1 MNQIHNNSPLE
12 VAHFHRIDINL
23 YPLFIAIFEQKSI
36 SKAAQLLCISQSAVS
51 HALQRL
57 RVQLKDEL
65 FVRSGQKMLPTP
77 YAEQIY
83 QPIQMALLSI
93 QKIAMPQQDFRPS
106 MLQSIKIAIHDE
118 IEPII
123 FPQLVHHFAQLNL
136 DIQFLSSKL
145 DRKNML
151 ADLSAQQIDFVIDL
165 VQPYQA
171 HLQFENLIEDHFV
184 VCTQQTKMNLSLYLS
199 SPHIGVSSRR
209 TGLLLEDI
217 YLNRQQLSRQIF
229 LRCQHYATALQVL
242 AQHPNA
248 ILTIPQSILKHLH
261 YSKDLQIHALPIELP
276 KINMGMYWHEHVKHN
291 PRHQFLRNEI
301 LKIFNHNLFDE
312 DLHIV

>member
-1 MNQIHNNSPLE
+1 
-12 VAHFHRIDINL
+12 
-23 YPLFIAIFEQKSI
+23 
-36 SKAAQLLCISQSAVS
+36 
-51 HALQRL
+51 
-57 RVQLKDEL
+57 
-65 FVRSGQKMLPTP
+65 
-77 YAEQIY
+77 
-83 QPIQMALLSI
+83 MALLSI
-93 QKIAMPQQDFRPS
+93 QKIAMPQQDFMPS

-123 FPQLVHHFAQLNL
+123 FPQLVNHFAKQNLN
-136 DIQFLSSKL
+136 IQFFSSKL

-171 HLQFENLIEDHFV
+171 NLQFENLIEDHFV
-184 VCTQQTKMNLSLYLS
+184 VCTQQAEMDLSLYLS

-229 LRCQHYATALQVL
+229 LRCQHYSTALQVL
-242 AQHPNA
+242 AQHPDA

-291 PRHQFLRNEI
+291 ARHQFLRAEI
-301 LKIFNHNLFDE
+301 LKIFNR
-312 DLHIV
+312 DLIC

>member
-1 MNQIHNNSPLE
+1 MNQIHNTSPLE

-57 RVQLKDEL
+57 RTQLGDDL

-123 FPQLVHHFAQLNL
+123 FPQLVNHFAKQNLN
-136 DIQFLSSKL
+136 IQFFSSKL

-171 HLQFENLIEDHFV
+171 HLQFENLIEDYFV
-184 VCTQQTKMNLSLYLS
+184 VCTQQTKMDLSLYLS

-229 LRCQHYATALQVL
+229 LRCQHYSTALQVL

-291 PRHQFLRNEI
+291 ARHQFLRAEI
-301 LKIFNHNLFDE
+301 LNVFHSGQATAVLP
-312 DLHIV
+312 

>member
-1 MNQIHNNSPLE
+1 MNQIHNTNPLE
-12 VAHFHRIDINL
+12 VGNFLRIDINL

-36 SKAAQLLCISQSAVS
+36 SKAAQILCISQSAVS

-57 RVQLKDEL
+57 RLQLKDEL

-77 YAEQIY
+77 FAEQIY
-83 QPIQMALLSI
+83 QPIQNALLTI
-93 QKIAMPQQDFRPS
+93 QNIAIPQHDFDPS
-106 MLQSIKIAIHDE
+106 MLQSLKIAIHDE

-123 FPQLVHHFAQLNL
+123 FPQLVHHFSQLNL

-165 VQPYQA
+165 VQPYQEN
-171 HLQFENLIEDHFV
+171 LQFENLIEDHFV
-184 VCTQQTKMNLSLYLS
+184 ACTLQTEMDLSLYLS

-229 LRCQHYATALQVL
+229 MRCQHYSTALQVL
-242 AQHPNA
+242 AQYPKA
-248 ILTIPQSILKHLH
+248 ILTIPHSILKHLH
-261 YSKDLQIHALPIELP
+261 YAQDLKIHQLPIELP
-276 KINMGMYWHEHVKHN
+276 KIKMGMYWHEHVRQN

-301 LKIFNHNLFDE
+301 LKIF
-312 DLHIV
+312 

>member
-1 MNQIHNNSPLE
+1 MNQIHNINPLE
-12 VAHFHRIDINL
+12 VGNFHRIDINL

-57 RVQLKDEL
+57 RLQLKDEL

-77 YAEQIY
+77 FAEQIY
-83 QPIQMALLSI
+83 QPIQTALSTI
-93 QKIAMPQQDFRPS
+93 QNIAIPQHDFDPS
-106 MLQSIKIAIHDE
+106 MLQSLKIAIHDE

-123 FPQLVHHFAQLNL
+123 FPQLVHHFSQLNL

-165 VQPYQA
+165 VQPYQEN
-171 HLQFENLIEDHFV
+171 LQFENLIEDHFV
-184 VCTQQTKMNLSLYLS
+184 ACTLQTEMDLSHYLS

-229 LRCQHYATALQVL
+229 MRCQHYSTALQVL
-242 AQHPNA
+242 AQYPNA
-248 ILTIPQSILKHLH
+248 ILTIPHSILKHLH
-261 YSKDLQIHALPIELP
+261 YAQDLKIHQLPIELP
-276 KINMGMYWHEHVKHN
+276 KIKMGMYWHEHVRQN

-301 LKIFNHNLFDE
+301 LKIF
-312 DLHIV
+312 

>member
-1 MNQIHNNSPLE
+1 MNQIHNTNPLE
-12 VAHFHRIDINL
+12 VGNFLRIDINL

-57 RVQLKDEL
+57 RLQLKDEL

-77 YAEQIY
+77 FAEQIY
-83 QPIQMALLSI
+83 QPIQTALSTI
-93 QKIAMPQQDFRPS
+93 QNIAIPQHDFDPS
-106 MLQSIKIAIHDE
+106 MLQSLKIAIHDE

-123 FPQLVHHFAQLNL
+123 FPQLVHHFSQLNL

-165 VQPYQA
+165 VQPYQEN
-171 HLQFENLIEDHFV
+171 LQFENLIEDHFV
-184 VCTQQTKMNLSLYLS
+184 ACTLQTEMDLSLYLS

-229 LRCQHYATALQVL
+229 MRCQHYSTALQVL
-242 AQHPNA
+242 AQYPKA
-248 ILTIPQSILKHLH
+248 ILTIPHSILKHLH
-261 YSKDLQIHALPIELP
+261 YAQDLKIHQLPIELP
-276 KINMGMYWHEHVKHN
+276 KIKMGMYWHEHVRQN
-291 PRHQFLRNEI
+291 TRHQFLRNEI
-301 LKIFNHNLFDE
+301 LKIF
-312 DLHIV
+312 

>member
-1 MNQIHNNSPLE
+1 MNQIHNTNPLE
-12 VAHFHRIDINL
+12 VGNFLRIDINL

-57 RVQLKDEL
+57 RLQLKDEL

-77 YAEQIY
+77 FAEQIY
-83 QPIQMALLSI
+83 QPIQTALSTI
-93 QKIAMPQQDFRPS
+93 QNIAIPQHDFDPS
-106 MLQSIKIAIHDE
+106 MLKSVKIAIHDE

-123 FPQLVHHFAQLNL
+123 FPQLVHHFSQLNL

-165 VQPYQA
+165 VQPYQEN
-171 HLQFENLIEDHFV
+171 LQFENLIEDHFV
-184 VCTQQTKMNLSLYLS
+184 ACTLQTEMDLSLYLS

-209 TGLLLEDI
+209 TRLLLEDI

-229 LRCQHYATALQVL
+229 MRCQHYSTALQVL
-242 AQHPNA
+242 AQYPKA
-248 ILTIPQSILKHLH
+248 ILTIPHSILKHLH
-261 YSKDLQIHALPIELP
+261 YAQDLKIHQLPIELP
-276 KINMGMYWHEHVKHN
+276 KIKMGMYWHEHVRQN

-301 LKIFNHNLFDE
+301 LKIF
-312 DLHIV
+312 

>member
-1 MNQIHNNSPLE
+1 MNQIHNTNPLE
-12 VAHFHRIDINL
+12 VGNFLRIDINL

-57 RVQLKDEL
+57 RLQLKDEL

-77 YAEQIY
+77 FAEQIY
-83 QPIQMALLSI
+83 QPIQTALSTI
-93 QKIAMPQQDFRPS
+93 QNIAIPQHDFDPS
-106 MLQSIKIAIHDE
+106 MLQSLKIAIHDE

-123 FPQLVHHFAQLNL
+123 FPQLVHHFSQLNL

-165 VQPYQA
+165 VQPYQEN
-171 HLQFENLIEDHFV
+171 LQFENLIEDHFV
-184 VCTQQTKMNLSLYLS
+184 ACTLQTEMDLSLYLS

-229 LRCQHYATALQVL
+229 MRCQHYSTALQVL
-242 AQHPNA
+242 AQYPNA
-248 ILTIPQSILKHLH
+248 ILTIPHSILKHLH
-261 YSKDLQIHALPIELP
+261 YAQDLKIHQLPIELP
-276 KINMGMYWHEHVKHN
+276 KIKMGMYWHEHVRQN
-291 PRHQFLRNEI
+291 TRHQFLRNEI
-301 LKIFNHNLFDE
+301 LKIF
-312 DLHIV
+312 

>member
-1 MNQIHNNSPLE
+1 MNQIHNSHPLE

-57 RVQLKDEL
+57 RTQLGDDL

-83 QPIQMALLSI
+83 QPIQTALLAI
-93 QKIAMPQQDFRPS
+93 QQIAVPQQDFMPS
-106 MLQSIKIAIHDE
+106 MLQSLKIAIHDE

-165 VQPYQA
+165 VQPQQA
-171 HLQFENLIEDHFV
+171 HVQFENLIEDHFV
-184 VCTQQTKMNLSLYLS
+184 VCTQQQHMDLSLYLS

-242 AQHPNA
+242 AQYPKA

-261 YSKDLQIHALPIELP
+261 YSDNLHIHALPIELP
-276 KINMGMYWHEHVKHN
+276 RINMGMYWHEQVKHN
-291 PRHQFLRNEI
+291 SRHQFLRAEI
-301 LKIFNHNLFDE
+301 LKIFA
-312 DLHIV
+312 

>member
-1 MNQIHNNSPLE
+1 MNHIHNINPLE
-12 VAHFHRIDINL
+12 VGNFHRIDINL

-57 RVQLKDEL
+57 RLQLKDEL

-77 YAEQIY
+77 FAEQIY
-83 QPIQMALLSI
+83 QPIQTALSTI
-93 QKIAMPQQDFRPS
+93 QNIAIPQHDFNPS
-106 MLQSIKIAIHDE
+106 KLQSLKIAIHDE

-123 FPQLVHHFAQLNL
+123 FPQLVHHFSQLNL

-165 VQPYQA
+165 VQPYQEN
-171 HLQFENLIEDHFV
+171 LQFENLIEDHFV
-184 VCTQQTKMNLSLYLS
+184 ACTLQTEMDLSLYLS

-229 LRCQHYATALQVL
+229 MRCQHYSTALQVL
-242 AQHPNA
+242 AQYPNA
-248 ILTIPQSILKHLH
+248 ILTIPHSILKHLH
-261 YSKDLQIHALPIELP
+261 YAQDLKIHQLPIELP
-276 KINMGMYWHEHVKHN
+276 KIKMGMYWHEHVRQN

-301 LKIFNHNLFDE
+301 LKIF
-312 DLHIV
+312 

>member
-1 MNQIHNNSPLE
+1 MNQIHNTNPLE
-12 VAHFHRIDINL
+12 VGNFHRIDINL

-57 RVQLKDEL
+57 RLQLKDEL

-77 YAEQIY
+77 FAEQIY
-83 QPIQMALLSI
+83 QPIQTALSTI
-93 QKIAMPQQDFRPS
+93 QNIAIPQHDFDPS
-106 MLQSIKIAIHDE
+106 MLQSLKIAIHDE

-123 FPQLVHHFAQLNL
+123 FPQLVHHFSQFNL

-165 VQPYQA
+165 VQPYQEN
-171 HLQFENLIEDHFV
+171 LQFENLIEDHFV
-184 VCTQQTKMNLSLYLS
+184 ACTLQTEMDLSLYLS

-229 LRCQHYATALQVL
+229 MRCQHYSTALQVL
-242 AQHPNA
+242 AQYPKA
-248 ILTIPQSILKHLH
+248 ILTIPHSILKHLH
-261 YSKDLQIHALPIELP
+261 YAQDLKIHQLPIELP
-276 KINMGMYWHEHVKHN
+276 KIKMGMYWHEHVRQN

-301 LKIFNHNLFDE
+301 LKIFEPTKLAY
-312 DLHIV
+312 

>member
-1 MNQIHNNSPLE
+1 MNQIHNTSPLE
-12 VAHFHRIDINL
+12 VGNFLRIDINL

-57 RVQLKDEL
+57 RLQLKDEL

-77 YAEQIY
+77 FAEQIY
-83 QPIQMALLSI
+83 QPIQTALSTI
-93 QKIAMPQQDFRPS
+93 QNIAIPQHDFDPS
-106 MLQSIKIAIHDE
+106 MLQSLKIAIHDE

-123 FPQLVHHFAQLNL
+123 FPQLVHHFSQLNL

-165 VQPYQA
+165 VQPYQEN
-171 HLQFENLIEDHFV
+171 LQFENLIEDHFV
-184 VCTQQTKMNLSLYLS
+184 ACTLQTEMDLSLYLS

-229 LRCQHYATALQVL
+229 MRCQHYSTALQVL
-242 AQHPNA
+242 AQYPKV
-248 ILTIPQSILKHLH
+248 ILTIPHSILKHLH
-261 YSKDLQIHALPIELP
+261 YAQDLKIHQLPIELP
-276 KINMGMYWHEHVKHN
+276 KIKMGMYWHEHVRQN

-301 LKIFNHNLFDE
+301 LKIF
-312 DLHIV
+312 

>member
-1 MNQIHNNSPLE
+1 MNQIHNINPLE
-12 VAHFHRIDINL
+12 VGNFHRIDINL

-57 RVQLKDEL
+57 RLQLKDEL

-77 YAEQIY
+77 FAEQIY
-83 QPIQMALLSI
+83 QPIQTALSTI
-93 QKIAMPQQDFRPS
+93 QNIAIPQHDFDPS
-106 MLQSIKIAIHDE
+106 MLKSVKIAIHDE

-123 FPQLVHHFAQLNL
+123 FPQLVHHFSQLNL

-165 VQPYQA
+165 VQPYQEN
-171 HLQFENLIEDHFV
+171 LQFENLIEDHFV
-184 VCTQQTKMNLSLYLS
+184 ACTLQTEMDLSLYLS

-229 LRCQHYATALQVL
+229 MRCQHYSTALQVL
-242 AQHPNA
+242 AQYPNA
-248 ILTIPQSILKHLH
+248 ILTIPHSILKHLH
-261 YSKDLQIHALPIELP
+261 YAQDLKIHQLPIELP
-276 KINMGMYWHEHVKHN
+276 KIKMGMYWHEHVRQN

-301 LKIFNHNLFDE
+301 LKIF
-312 DLHIV
+312 

>member
-1 MNQIHNNSPLE
+1 MNHIHNINPLE
-12 VAHFHRIDINL
+12 VGNFLRIDINL

-57 RVQLKDEL
+57 RLQLKDEL

-77 YAEQIY
+77 FAEQIY
-83 QPIQMALLSI
+83 QPIQTALSTI
-93 QKIAMPQQDFRPS
+93 QNIAIPQHDFDPS
-106 MLQSIKIAIHDE
+106 MLQSLKIAIHDE

-123 FPQLVHHFAQLNL
+123 FPQLVHHFSQLNL

-165 VQPYQA
+165 VQPYQEN
-171 HLQFENLIEDHFV
+171 LQFENLIEDHFV
-184 VCTQQTKMNLSLYLS
+184 ACTLQTEMDLSLYLS

-229 LRCQHYATALQVL
+229 MRCQHYSTALQVL
-242 AQHPNA
+242 AQYPKA
-248 ILTIPQSILKHLH
+248 ILTIPHSILKHLH
-261 YSKDLQIHALPIELP
+261 YAQDLKIHQLPIELP
-276 KINMGMYWHEHVKHN
+276 KIKMGMYWHEHVRQN

-301 LKIFNHNLFDE
+301 LKIF
-312 DLHIV
+312 

>member
-1 MNQIHNNSPLE
+1 MNNIHNTTTLE
-12 VAHFHRIDINL
+12 VGHFHRIDINL

-57 RVQLKDEL
+57 RTQLNDEL

-77 YAEQIY
+77 FAEQIY
-83 QPIQMALLSI
+83 QPIQTALLSI
-93 QKIAMPQQDFRPS
+93 QSIAMPQQTFVPS
-106 MLQSIKIAIHDE
+106 MLQSLKIAIHDE

-123 FPQLVHHFAQLNL
+123 FPQLVNHFAALNL

-171 HLQFENLIEDHFV
+171 NLQFENLIEDHFV
-184 VCTQQTKMNLSLYLS
+184 VCTQQAEMDLSLYLS

-209 TGLLLEDI
+209 TGILLEDI

-229 LRCQHYATALQVL
+229 LRCQHYSTALQVL
-242 AQHPNA
+242 SQYPNS
-248 ILTIPQSILKHLH
+248 ILTIPQSILKHLNYAENLH
-261 YSKDLQIHALPIELP
+261 IHALPIELP
-276 KINMGMYWHEHVKHN
+276 KISMGMYWHDHVKQN
-291 PRHQFLRNEI
+291 PRHQFLRQEI
-301 LKIFNHNLFDE
+301 LKIFN
-312 DLHIV
+312 

>member
-1 MNQIHNNSPLE
+1 MNQIHNTNPLE
-12 VAHFHRIDINL
+12 VGNFLRIDINL

-57 RVQLKDEL
+57 RLQLKDEL

-77 YAEQIY
+77 FAEQIY
-83 QPIQMALLSI
+83 QPIQTALSTI
-93 QKIAMPQQDFRPS
+93 QNIAIPQHDFDPS
-106 MLQSIKIAIHDE
+106 MLQSLKIAIHDE

-123 FPQLVHHFAQLNL
+123 FPQLVHHFSQFNL

-165 VQPYQA
+165 VQPYQQN
-171 HLQFENLIEDHFV
+171 LQFENLIEDHFV
-184 VCTQQTKMNLSLYLS
+184 ACTLQTEMDLSLYLS

-229 LRCQHYATALQVL
+229 MRCQHYSTALQVL
-242 AQHPNA
+242 AQYPKA
-248 ILTIPQSILKHLH
+248 ILTIPHSILKHLH
-261 YSKDLQIHALPIELP
+261 YAQDLKIHQLPIELP
-276 KINMGMYWHEHVKHN
+276 KIKMGMYWHEHVRQN

-301 LKIFNHNLFDE
+301 LKIFEPTKLAY
-312 DLHIV
+312 

>member
-1 MNQIHNNSPLE
+1 MNQIHNASPLE

-57 RVQLKDEL
+57 RTQLGDEL

-83 QPIQMALLSI
+83 QPIQTALLAI
-93 QKIAMPQQDFRPS
+93 QQIAVPQQDFMPN
-106 MLQSIKIAIHDE
+106 MLHSLKIAIHDE

-136 DIQFLSSKL
+136 NIQFLSSKL

-165 VQPYQA
+165 VQPHQD
-171 HLQFENLIEDHFV
+171 HLQFENLIDDHFV
-184 VCTQQTKMNLSLYLS
+184 VCTQQPEMSLAQYLS

-229 LRCQHYATALQVL
+229 LRCQHYSTALQVL
-242 AQHPNA
+242 AQYPNA
-248 ILTIPQSILKHLH
+248 VLTIPQSILKNLH
-261 YSKDLQIHALPIELP
+261 YAKHLKIHALPIELP
-276 KINMGMYWHEHVKHN
+276 KINMGMYWHEHVTHN
-291 PRHQFLRNEI
+291 PRHQFLRTEI
-301 LKIFNHNLFDE
+301 LKIFN
-312 DLHIV
+312 

>member
-1 MNQIHNNSPLE
+1 MNQIHNTNPLE
-12 VAHFHRIDINL
+12 VGNFHRIDINL

-57 RVQLKDEL
+57 RLQLKDEL

-77 YAEQIY
+77 FAEQIY
-83 QPIQMALLSI
+83 QPIQTALSTI
-93 QKIAMPQQDFRPS
+93 QNIAIPQHDFDPS
-106 MLQSIKIAIHDE
+106 MLQSLKIAIHDE

-123 FPQLVHHFAQLNL
+123 FPQLVHHFSQFNL

-165 VQPYQA
+165 VQPYQQN
-171 HLQFENLIEDHFV
+171 LQFENLIEDHFV
-184 VCTQQTKMNLSLYLS
+184 ACTLQTEMDLSLYLS

-229 LRCQHYATALQVL
+229 MRCQHYSTALQVL
-242 AQHPNA
+242 AQYPKA
-248 ILTIPQSILKHLH
+248 ILTIPHSILKHLH
-261 YSKDLQIHALPIELP
+261 YAQDLKIHQLPIELP
-276 KINMGMYWHEHVKHN
+276 KIKMGMYWHEHVRQN

-301 LKIFNHNLFDE
+301 LKIF
-312 DLHIV
+312 

>member
-1 MNQIHNNSPLE
+1 MNHIHNINPLE
-12 VAHFHRIDINL
+12 VGNFHRIDINL

-36 SKAAQLLCISQSAVS
+36 SKAAQILCISQSAVS

-57 RVQLKDEL
+57 RLQLKDEL

-77 YAEQIY
+77 FAEQIY
-83 QPIQMALLSI
+83 QPIQTALSTI
-93 QKIAMPQQDFRPS
+93 QNIAIPQHDFDPS
-106 MLQSIKIAIHDE
+106 MLQSLKIAIHDE

-123 FPQLVHHFAQLNL
+123 FPQLVHHFSQLNL

-165 VQPYQA
+165 VQPYQEN
-171 HLQFENLIEDHFV
+171 LQFENLIEDHFV
-184 VCTQQTKMNLSLYLS
+184 ACTLQTEMDLSLYLS

-229 LRCQHYATALQVL
+229 MRCQHYSTALQVL
-242 AQHPNA
+242 AQYPKA
-248 ILTIPQSILKHLH
+248 ILTIPHSILKHLH
-261 YSKDLQIHALPIELP
+261 YAQDLKIHQLPIELP
-276 KINMGMYWHEHVKHN
+276 KIKMGMYWHEHVRQN

-301 LKIFNHNLFDE
+301 LKIF
-312 DLHIV
+312 

>member
-1 MNQIHNNSPLE
+1 MNQIHNTNPLE

-57 RVQLKDEL
+57 RTQLGDDL

-93 QKIAMPQQDFRPS
+93 QKIAMPQQDFMPS

-123 FPQLVHHFAQLNL
+123 FPQLVNHFAKQNLN
-136 DIQFLSSKL
+136 IQFFSSKL

-171 HLQFENLIEDHFV
+171 HLQFENLIEDYFV
-184 VCTQQTKMNLSLYLS
+184 VCTQQTKMDLSLYLS

-229 LRCQHYATALQVL
+229 LRCQHYSTALQVL

-276 KINMGMYWHEHVKHN
+276 KINMGMYWHEHIKHN
-291 PRHQFLRNEI
+291 ARHQFLRAEI
-301 LKIFNHNLFDE
+301 LNVFHSGQATAVLP
-312 DLHIV
+312 

>member
-1 MNQIHNNSPLE
+1 MNQIHNTNPLE
-12 VAHFHRIDINL
+12 VGNFHRIDINL

-57 RVQLKDEL
+57 RLQLKDEL

-77 YAEQIY
+77 FAEQIY
-83 QPIQMALLSI
+83 QPIQTALSTI
-93 QKIAMPQQDFRPS
+93 QNIAIPQHDFDPS
-106 MLQSIKIAIHDE
+106 MLQSLKIAIHDE

-123 FPQLVHHFAQLNL
+123 FPQLVHHFSQFNL

-165 VQPYQA
+165 VQPYQEN
-171 HLQFENLIEDHFV
+171 LQFENLIEDHFV
-184 VCTQQTKMNLSLYLS
+184 ACTLQTEMDLSHYLS

-229 LRCQHYATALQVL
+229 MRCQHYSTALQVL
-242 AQHPNA
+242 AQYPNA
-248 ILTIPQSILKHLH
+248 ILTIPHSILKHLH
-261 YSKDLQIHALPIELP
+261 YAQDLKIHQLPIELP
-276 KINMGMYWHEHVKHN
+276 KIKMGMYWHEHVRQN

-301 LKIFNHNLFDE
+301 LKIF
-312 DLHIV
+312 

>member
-1 MNQIHNNSPLE
+1 MNNIHNTTPLE
-12 VAHFHRIDINL
+12 VGHFHRIDINL

-57 RVQLKDEL
+57 RTQLNDEL
-65 FVRSGQKMLPTP
+65 FVRSGQKMRPTP

-83 QPIQMALLSI
+83 QPIQTALLSI
-93 QKIAMPQQDFRPS
+93 QSIAMPQQTFVPS
-106 MLQSIKIAIHDE
+106 MLQSLKIAIHDE

-123 FPQLVHHFAQLNL
+123 FPQLVNHFAALNL

-171 HLQFENLIEDHFV
+171 NLQFENLIEDHFV
-184 VCTQQTKMNLSLYLS
+184 VCTQQTEMDLSLYLS

-209 TGLLLEDI
+209 TGILLEDI

-229 LRCQHYATALQVL
+229 LRCQHYSTALQVL
-242 AQHPNA
+242 SQYPNS
-248 ILTIPQSILKHLH
+248 ILTIPQSILKHLNYAENLH
-261 YSKDLQIHALPIELP
+261 IHALPIELP
-276 KINMGMYWHEHVKHN
+276 KISMGMYWHDHVKQN
-291 PRHQFLRNEI
+291 PRHQFLRQEI
-301 LKIFNHNLFDE
+301 LKIFN
-312 DLHIV
+312 

>member
-1 MNQIHNNSPLE
+1 MNQIHNINPLE
-12 VAHFHRIDINL
+12 VGNFHRIDINL

-57 RVQLKDEL
+57 RLQLKDEL

-77 YAEQIY
+77 FAEQIY
-83 QPIQMALLSI
+83 QPIQTALSTI
-93 QKIAMPQQDFRPS
+93 QNIAIPQHDFDPS
-106 MLQSIKIAIHDE
+106 MLQSLKIAIHDE

-123 FPQLVHHFAQLNL
+123 FPQLVHHFSQLNL

-165 VQPYQA
+165 VQPYQEN
-171 HLQFENLIEDHFV
+171 LQFENLIEDHFV
-184 VCTQQTKMNLSLYLS
+184 ACTLQTEMDLSLYLS

-229 LRCQHYATALQVL
+229 MRCQHYSTALQVL
-242 AQHPNA
+242 AQYPKA
-248 ILTIPQSILKHLH
+248 ILTIPHSILKHLH
-261 YSKDLQIHALPIELP
+261 YAQDLKIHQLPIELP
-276 KINMGMYWHEHVKHN
+276 KIKMGMYWHEHVRQN

-301 LKIFNHNLFDE
+301 LKIF
-312 DLHIV
+312 

>member
-1 MNQIHNNSPLE
+1 MNHIHNINPLE
-12 VAHFHRIDINL
+12 VGNFHRIDINL

-57 RVQLKDEL
+57 RLQLKDEL

-77 YAEQIY
+77 FAEQIY
-83 QPIQMALLSI
+83 QPIQTALSTI
-93 QKIAMPQQDFRPS
+93 QNIAIPQHDFDPS
-106 MLQSIKIAIHDE
+106 MLQSLKIAIHDE

-123 FPQLVHHFAQLNL
+123 FPQLVHHFSQLNL

-165 VQPYQA
+165 VQPYQEN
-171 HLQFENLIEDHFV
+171 LQFENLIEDHFV
-184 VCTQQTKMNLSLYLS
+184 ACTLQTEMDLSLYLS

-229 LRCQHYATALQVL
+229 MRCQHYSTALQVL
-242 AQHPNA
+242 AQYPNA
-248 ILTIPQSILKHLH
+248 ILTIPHSILKHLH
-261 YSKDLQIHALPIELP
+261 YAQDLKIHQLPIELP
-276 KINMGMYWHEHVKHN
+276 KIKMGMYWHEHVRQN
-291 PRHQFLRNEI
+291 TRHQFLRNEI
-301 LKIFNHNLFDE
+301 LKIF
-312 DLHIV
+312 

>member
-1 MNQIHNNSPLE
+1 MNQIHNTSPLE

-57 RVQLKDEL
+57 RTQLGDEL

-83 QPIQMALLSI
+83 QPIQSALLSI
-93 QKIAMPQQDFRPS
+93 QQIAVPQHDFVPS
-106 MLQSIKIAIHDE
+106 MLHSLKIAIHDE

-165 VQPYQA
+165 VQPQQA
-171 HLQFENLIEDHFV
+171 HLQFENLIDDHFV
-184 VCTQQTKMNLSLYLS
+184 VCTQQPEMNLSQYLS

-229 LRCQHYATALQVL
+229 LRCQHYSTALQVL
-242 AQHPNA
+242 AQYPNA
-248 ILTIPQSILKHLH
+248 VLTIPQSILKNLH
-261 YSKDLQIHALPIELP
+261 YAKHLKIHALPIELP
-276 KINMGMYWHEHVKHN
+276 KINMGMYWHEHVTHN
-291 PRHQFLRNEI
+291 PRHQFLRTEI
-301 LKIFNHNLFDE
+301 LKIFN
-312 DLHIV
+312 

>member
-1 MNQIHNNSPLE
+1 MNQVHNINPLE
-12 VAHFHRIDINL
+12 VGNFHRIDINL

-57 RVQLKDEL
+57 RLQLKDEL

-77 YAEQIY
+77 FAEQIY
-83 QPIQMALLSI
+83 QPIQTALSTI
-93 QKIAMPQQDFRPS
+93 QNIAIPQHDFDPS
-106 MLQSIKIAIHDE
+106 MLKSLKIAIHDE

-123 FPQLVHHFAQLNL
+123 FPQLVHHFSQLNL

-165 VQPYQA
+165 VQPYQEN
-171 HLQFENLIEDHFV
+171 LQFENLIEDHFV
-184 VCTQQTKMNLSLYLS
+184 ACTLQTEMDLSLYLS

-229 LRCQHYATALQVL
+229 MRCQHYSTALQVL
-242 AQHPNA
+242 AQYPNA

-261 YSKDLQIHALPIELP
+261 YAQDLKIHPLPIELP
-276 KINMGMYWHEHVKHN
+276 KIKMGMYWHEHVRQN

-301 LKIFNHNLFDE
+301 LKIF
-312 DLHIV
+312 

>member
-1 MNQIHNNSPLE
+1 MNQVHNINPLE
-12 VAHFHRIDINL
+12 VGNFHRIDINL

-57 RVQLKDEL
+57 RLQLKDEL

-77 YAEQIY
+77 FAEQIY
-83 QPIQMALLSI
+83 QPIQTALSTI
-93 QKIAMPQQDFRPS
+93 QNIAIPQHDFDPS
-106 MLQSIKIAIHDE
+106 MLKSLKIAIHDE

-123 FPQLVHHFAQLNL
+123 FPQLVHHFSQLNL

-165 VQPYQA
+165 VQPYQEN
-171 HLQFENLIEDHFV
+171 LQFENLIEDHFV
-184 VCTQQTKMNLSLYLS
+184 ACTLQTEMDLSLYLS

-229 LRCQHYATALQVL
+229 MRCQHYSTALQVL
-242 AQHPNA
+242 AQYPKA
-248 ILTIPQSILKHLH
+248 ILTIPHSILKHLH
-261 YSKDLQIHALPIELP
+261 YAQDLKIHQLPIELP
-276 KINMGMYWHEHVKHN
+276 KIKMGMYWHEHVRQN

-301 LKIFNHNLFDE
+301 LKIF
-312 DLHIV
+312 

>member
-1 MNQIHNNSPLE
+1 MNQIHNTNPLE
-12 VAHFHRIDINL
+12 VGNFHRIDINL

-36 SKAAQLLCISQSAVS
+36 SKAAQILCISQSAVS

-57 RVQLKDEL
+57 RLQLKDEL

-77 YAEQIY
+77 FAEQIY
-83 QPIQMALLSI
+83 HPIQTALSTI
-93 QKIAMPQQDFRPS
+93 QNIAIPQHDFDPS
-106 MLQSIKIAIHDE
+106 MLQSLKIAIHDE

-123 FPQLVHHFAQLNL
+123 FPQLVHHFSQLNL

-165 VQPYQA
+165 VQPYQEN
-171 HLQFENLIEDHFV
+171 LQFENLIEDHFV
-184 VCTQQTKMNLSLYLS
+184 ACTLQTEMDLSLYLS

-229 LRCQHYATALQVL
+229 MRCQHYSTALQVL
-242 AQHPNA
+242 AQYPKA
-248 ILTIPQSILKHLH
+248 ILTIPHSILKHLH
-261 YSKDLQIHALPIELP
+261 YAQDLKIHQLPIELP
-276 KINMGMYWHEHVKHN
+276 KIKMGMYWHEHVRQN

-301 LKIFNHNLFDE
+301 LKIF
-312 DLHIV
+312 

>member
-1 MNQIHNNSPLE
+1 MNQIHNTNPLE
-12 VAHFHRIDINL
+12 VGNFHRIDINL

-57 RVQLKDEL
+57 RLQLKDEL

-77 YAEQIY
+77 FAEQIY
-83 QPIQMALLSI
+83 QPIQTALSTI
-93 QKIAMPQQDFRPS
+93 QNIAIPQHDFDPS
-106 MLQSIKIAIHDE
+106 MLQSLKIAIHDE

-123 FPQLVHHFAQLNL
+123 FPQLVHHFSQLNL

-165 VQPYQA
+165 VQPYQQN
-171 HLQFENLIEDHFV
+171 LQFENLIEDHFV
-184 VCTQQTKMNLSLYLS
+184 ACTLQTEMDLSLYLS

-229 LRCQHYATALQVL
+229 MRCQHYSTALQVL
-242 AQHPNA
+242 AQYPKA
-248 ILTIPQSILKHLH
+248 ILTIPHSILKHLH
-261 YSKDLQIHALPIELP
+261 YAQDLKKHQLPIELP
-276 KINMGMYWHEHVKHN
+276 KIKMGMYWHEHVRQN

-301 LKIFNHNLFDE
+301 LKIFEPTKLAY
-312 DLHIV
+312 

>member
-1 MNQIHNNSPLE
+1 MNQIHNTNLLE

-57 RVQLKDEL
+57 RTQLGDDL

-83 QPIQMALLSI
+83 QPIQMALLGI

-123 FPQLVHHFAQLNL
+123 FPQLVNHFAKQNLN
-136 DIQFLSSKL
+136 IQFFSSKL

-171 HLQFENLIEDHFV
+171 HLQFENLIEDYFV
-184 VCTQQTKMNLSLYLS
+184 VCTQQTKMDLSLYLS

-229 LRCQHYATALQVL
+229 LRCQHYSTALQVL

-291 PRHQFLRNEI
+291 ARHQFLRAEI
-301 LKIFNHNLFDE
+301 LNVFHSGQATAVLP
-312 DLHIV
+312 

>member
-1 MNQIHNNSPLE
+1 MNQIHNINPLE
-12 VAHFHRIDINL
+12 VGNFHRIDINL

-57 RVQLKDEL
+57 RLQLKDEL

-77 YAEQIY
+77 FAEQIY
-83 QPIQMALLSI
+83 QPIQTALSTI
-93 QKIAMPQQDFRPS
+93 QNIAIPQHDFDPS
-106 MLQSIKIAIHDE
+106 MLQSLKIAIHDE

-123 FPQLVHHFAQLNL
+123 FPQLVHHFSQLNL

-165 VQPYQA
+165 VQPYQEN
-171 HLQFENLIEDHFV
+171 LQFENLIEDHFV
-184 VCTQQTKMNLSLYLS
+184 ACTLQTEMDLSLYLS

-229 LRCQHYATALQVL
+229 MRCQHYSTALQVL
-242 AQHPNA
+242 AQYPKA
-248 ILTIPQSILKHLH
+248 ILTIPHSILKHLH
-261 YSKDLQIHALPIELP
+261 YAQDLKIHQLPIELP
-276 KINMGMYWHEHVKHN
+276 KIKMGMYWHEHVKHN
-291 PRHQFLRNEI
+291 PRHQFLRTEI
-301 LKIFNHNLFDE
+301 LKIFNP
-312 DLHIV
+312 DLIC

>member
-1 MNQIHNNSPLE
+1 MNHIHNINPLE
-12 VAHFHRIDINL
+12 VGNFHRIDINL

-57 RVQLKDEL
+57 RLQLKDEL

-77 YAEQIY
+77 FAEQIY
-83 QPIQMALLSI
+83 QPIQTALSTI
-93 QKIAMPQQDFRPS
+93 QNIAIPQHDFDPS
-106 MLQSIKIAIHDE
+106 MLQSLKIAIHDE

-123 FPQLVHHFAQLNL
+123 FPQLVHHFSQLNL

-165 VQPYQA
+165 VQPYQEN
-171 HLQFENLIEDHFV
+171 LQFENLIEDHFV
-184 VCTQQTKMNLSLYLS
+184 ACTLQTEMDLSLYLS

-229 LRCQHYATALQVL
+229 MRCQHYSTALQVL
-242 AQHPNA
+242 AQYPKA
-248 ILTIPQSILKHLH
+248 ILTIPHSILKHLH
-261 YSKDLQIHALPIELP
+261 YAQDLKIHQLPIELP
-276 KINMGMYWHEHVKHN
+276 KIKMGMYWHEHVRQN

-301 LKIFNHNLFDE
+301 LKIF
-312 DLHIV
+312 